1 MTDQHVV
8 VMRLW
13 LLVAVLSVGC
23 TAAPQESQILD
34 APVLPFDELFA
45 PADTVRLD
53 PSIIIGA
60 IMFLDVNQ
68 EGDLLVTD
76 FIGGGVNLFASS
88 GEHIRTYSPQECL
101 PDDEDLTP
109 FSARF
114 ADRGH
119 VVTKDLGD
127 KVVVL
132 TADGRCVSATRRMLH
147 RAKGFCASGD
157 SLFFLVWPNP
167 WTSSSSHNSVVVYS
181 PELQV
186 LRDIPVE
193 WPKFPRLNVPFSA
206 MWDRSIDC
214 FGDGPYFTYLES
226 MDAIPVRFDAKAAQ
240 QRPEFYSPRP
250 QDLQRHMSREEM
262 RAEYDKYLTTSAVFA
277 LTSQTRMVVYSHLA
291 DRWRLEGIE
300 GTGGQYGI
308 SVASNVGRFPP
319 RSTISPVWPD
329 AAGNGYIYSQGDH
342 EPLADGDVGN
352 PLIFRYRFIPPQ
364 DADE

>member
-34 APVLPFDELFA
+34 APVVPFDELFA

-53 PSIIIGA
+53 SSIIIGA

-68 EGDLLVTD
+68 EGDFLVTD

-88 GEHIRTYSPQECL
+88 GEHIRTYAPQKCL

-109 FSARF
+109 YSARF
-114 ADRGH
+114 AGRGH

-127 KVVVL
+127 RVVVL
-132 TADGRCVSATRRMLH
+132 TADGRCISATRRMLH
-147 RAKGFCASGD
+147 RTKGFCASGD
-157 SLFFLVWPNP
+157 SLFFLVWPDP
-167 WTSSSSHNSVVVYS
+167 YITSSSHNSVAVYS
-181 PELQV
+181 LELQS

-193 WPKFPRLNVPFSA
+193 WPKFPRLNFPFSGK
-206 MWDRSIDC
+206 WDRSIDC

-226 MDAIPVRFDAKAAQ
+226 MDAIPVRVDAQSTQ

-250 QDLQRHMSREEM
+250 QDIQRNMSREE
-262 RAEYDKYLTTSAVFA
+262 RSAEWNKYLTTDAVIA
-277 LTSQTRMVVYSHLA
+277 LTSQTRMVLYRNLA
-291 DRWRLEGIE
+291 DQWQLEGVE
-300 GTGGQYGI
+300 GAGYHYGI
-308 SVASNVGRFPP
+308 SIASNVGRFPP
-319 RSTISPVWPD
+319 RSTITPD
-329 AAGNGYIYSQGDH
+329 QPLAAGYGYIYSQGDH
-342 EPLADGDVGN
+342 EPLSDGDVGN
-352 PLIFRYRFIPPQ
+352 PLILRYRFILPR
-364 DADE
+364 DADD